1 MIKRQITELINQR
14 WKDKK
19 IILLTGPRQVGK
31 TTLLKQLFAEKED
44 ILWWNGDETDVRSML
59 EKPTSANLKKL
70 IGKSKFLVLDEA
82 QRIENIGL
90 CLKLIVDNL
99 EGVKVFAS
107 GSSAIELAN
116 EINEPLTGRKW
127 AFQIYPL
134 SFSEMAEHS
143 GLMAER
149 RLLQH
154 RMIYGYYPD
163 VINNPGDEKEILKQ
177 LADSYLYKDLL
188 TWHRIQKPDKLEK
201 LVQAL
206 AFQVGQ
212 QVSYNEL
219 GQIAGLN
226 HETVEQYILLLEKAF
241 VIFRLPSYS
250 RNLRN
255 ELKKSRKIYFYDN
268 GIRNAIINQFN
279 PLNLRDD
286 KGALWENFLISERM
300 KKNTYAE
307 NHCNTYFWRNTAQNE
322 VDYLEEKSGKLYAY
336 EMKWTSDKKAKIPKV
351 FIENYQPKEALV
363 ITQENFTDF
372 VI

>member
-1 MIKRQITELINQR
+1 MIQRQIKDLILQR

-31 TTLLKQLFAEKED
+31 TTLLKQLLSDTSAV
-44 ILWWNGDETDVRSML
+44 LWWNGDETDVRSML
-59 EKPTSANLKKL
+59 EKPTSSQLKKL
-70 IGKSKFLVLDEA
+70 IGKNKFLVIDEA

-90 CLKLIVDNL
+90 CLKLIADNI

-116 EINEPLTGRKW
+116 KINEPLTGRKW
-127 AFQIYPL
+127 AFHIYPL
-134 SFSEMAEHS
+134 SFSEMANHT

-154 RMIYGYYPD
+154 RMVYGYYPD
-163 VINNPGDEKEILKQ
+163 VVNNPGEEAELLKQ

-188 TWHRIQKPDKLEK
+188 TWQRIQKPDKLEK
-201 LVQAL
+201 LLQAL

-226 HETVEQYILLLEKAF
+226 HETVEQYILLLEQAF

-255 ELKKSRKIYFYDN
+255 ELKKSRKVYFYDN
-268 GIRNAIINQFN
+268 GIRNAIIKQFN
-279 PLNLRDD
+279 PLSLRNDT
-286 KGALWENFLISERM
+286 GALWENFLISERI
-300 KKNTYAE
+300 KKNAYTG
-307 NHCNTYFWRNTAQNE
+307 NNCSTFFWRNTAQNE
-322 VDYLEEKSGKLYAY
+322 VDFLEEKNGHLSAY
-336 EMKWTSDKKAKIPKV
+336 EMKWTADTRAKLPKA
-351 FIENYQPKEALV
+351 FLENYKPKEASI
-363 ITQENFTDF
+363 ITQENFTEF
-372 VI
+372 LL